1 MSASPQAGSPAPEI
15 VVVLVEPA
23 GPLNVGSVAR
33 LCANFAIAQ
42 LRLVAPRCNH
52 LGEEARRMAVQGQA
66 QLEQAA
72 TYPDLAAA
80 IADCRRVVATSG
92 RLERE
97 ELPLEGPGSALS
109 WLIEPE
115 ADPGVASCPGGSNGL
130 GGSNRLDGSSGP
142 GGSNAPVAL
151 VFGREDRGLSN
162 DELLQAGKILRL
174 ESSADYAS
182 LNLSHAVAICLHD
195 LRRIP
200 GPSAPAASGS
210 PPAEPAQELVP
221 EQGQETAQ
229 ADGRDHRLS
238 QAEAGPCG
246 TPVPVPQQAADGGP
260 GAGPEAA
267 VTSLRG
273 ALEAT
278 LADAQNLLLEVGFL
292 HPHTAHARM
301 AKLRA
306 LLQRAQIREGEVALI
321 RGMVRQLRWAT
332 TRRTP

>member
-1 MSASPQAGSPAPEI
+1 VSASPEAASPAPEI

-42 LRLVAPRCNH
+42 LRLVAPRCNP
-52 LGEEARRMAVQGQA
+52 LGEEARRMAVHGQA
-66 QLEQAA
+66 HLEQAA
-72 TYPDLAAA
+72 TFPSLAAA

-115 ADPGVASCPGGSNGL
+115 ADPGVAINPGGAM
-130 GGSNRLDGSSGP
+130 
-142 GGSNAPVAL
+142 APVAL

-162 DELLQAGKILRL
+162 DELLHAGKILRL

-182 LNLSHAVAICLHD
+182 LNLSHAVAICLHE

-200 GPSAPAASGS
+200 AAKEPPGGS
-210 PPAEPAQELVP
+210 
-221 EQGQETAQ
+221 
-229 ADGRDHRLS
+229 D
-238 QAEAGPCG
+238 
-246 TPVPVPQQAADGGP
+246 
-260 GAGPEAA
+260 GAG

-273 ALEAT
+273 VLEST
-278 LADAQNLLLEVGFL
+278 LADGQDLLLEVGFL

-301 AKLRA
+301 AKLRG

-332 TRRTP
+332 TRGTP